1 MDEEKSI
8 IKADWRK
15 KAVIIGFT
23 IIFIIFLSTFFLREY
38 LEEKRNINLCK
49 TLNGTPFIYGLDQPP
64 FLCKLNDGR
73 IINLNMGLEVKFE
86 NETRIN

>member
-23 IIFIIFLSTFFLREY
+23 IIFIIFLSTFFLWEY

-49 TLNGTPFIYGLDQPP
+49 TLNGTYFIYAFDQPY
-64 FLCKLNDGR
+64 FLCRLNDGR
-73 IINLNMGLEVKFE
+73 IIDLNMGLEVKFE